1 MKMIESHRD
10 HCRDRNTFRLQ
21 SERSYATCL
30 PGTVP
35 PLQGVGTPKVT
46 VKHATSASLTGHR
59 DKARH
64 QRGPFPQLPTCL
76 YMLFSWM
83 QSIIEETYNQGA
95 PLSIYPKKTP
105 VTSMCGL

>member
-21 SERSYATCL
+21 SERSYATCP

-46 VKHATSASLTGHR
+46 VKHATSASLTGHG
-59 DKARH
+59 DEARH

-76 YMLFSWM
+76 YMLFSWV
-83 QSIIEETYNQGA
+83 QSRKLTIRA
-95 PLSIYPKKTP
+95 LLFPSIQKKTP